1 MKDQH
6 DKHTADVLDFQQRT
20 QIDPIYQHHERFYT
34 FVPVTTAAKDWKVST
49 RRIRALLTEGRL
61 QGVRRDNGYW
71 EVAFPYNF
79 TFGQRGP
86 ALKRSQ
92 KSEGKAA

>member
-6 DKHTADVLDFQQRT
+6 DTHTLDALSFCQRT
-20 QIDPIYQHHERFYT
+20 QIDKIYPHHERFYS

-71 EVAFPYNF
+71 EVAYPYNF

-92 KSEGKAA
+92 KPERKAA

>member
-1 MKDQH
+1 MKDEH
-6 DKHTADVLDFQQRT
+6 DKHTADVLDFHQRT
-20 QIDPIYQHHERFYT
+20 EIDKIQKQHEWLYR
-34 FVPVTTAAKDWKVST
+34 FVPVSTAAKDWKVST

-92 KSEGKAA
+92 KPEGKAA